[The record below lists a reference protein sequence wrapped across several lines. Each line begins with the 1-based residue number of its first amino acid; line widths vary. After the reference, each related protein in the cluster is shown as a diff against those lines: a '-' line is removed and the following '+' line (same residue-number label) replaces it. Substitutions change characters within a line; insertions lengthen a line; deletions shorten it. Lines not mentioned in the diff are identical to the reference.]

1 MKVLAQAAKAVYATI
16 AAGLGSLVTLLVGG
30 NETLSHVTQGQ
41 WASVAL
47 VALIA
52 GGGVYNI
59 TNKPVVPLAKP

>member
-1 MKVLAQAAKAVYATI
+1 MKVLSTAAKAIYATL

-30 NETLSHVTQGQ
+30 NETLSNVSQGQ
-41 WASVAL
+41 WASVLL

-59 TNKPVVPLAKP
+59 TNKSVVPPA